1 MTLTDR
7 LRSLRDWSHTRD
19 GQRWL
24 IAIVFVVLVG
34 WYMGFAAERYNT
46 SHFYG
51 DEPEYYFNGVS
62 IYEDGDL
69 DLRNQFLDPDRR
81 AFPGPLTFRA
91 DPNVDVPAPA
101 NFIPTTG
108 VLFTGPAN
116 AAGGV
121 LGVLILYALMNI
133 ASLALMLLVIR
144 RITGPNAALAAVAIT
159 GLTVPLA
166 WHAASI
172 WTEVPALLAVSAV
185 LALLPKMREWWGA
198 LAAGLLLALLPW
210 LHQKYVFL
218 AMGLAVAVI
227 LHRERRR
234 WWPIII
240 GVPILGFI
248 GTALLSLGMRGRW
261 NFTVSSATG
270 DIAGTFDPRWSRN
283 LAQPFAWFF
292 DQTRGYLPYAPVW
305 IVAGVG
311 LVVLFRSGAGRRILG
326 FLTVAFIPF
335 LAVYMAGPFLAG
347 DAPPGRETLSVLPL
361 VMILL
366 ACGLQYLR
374 GALAWTVTGAA
385 AAFSLFVGMVVPYRY
400 GMDIFFNNVGQ
411 PKLLNQLSSPRW
423 NWAEPWPRIT
433 TDSTMWSGSRLLVMV
448 LLAVF
453 AIATLYL
460 SSKVV
465 SNRTGTQCWQP
476 GDAPSCGSPALNLR
490 GLGAKSEA
498 RE

>member
-1 MTLTDR
+1 MTFTDR
-7 LRSLRDWSHTRD
+7 LRSLRDWSHSRD

-116 AAGGV
+116 AAAGV
-121 LGVLILYALMNI
+121 LGVLILYALMNV
-133 ASLALMLLVIR
+133 ASLALMLLVLR

-185 LALLPKMREWWGA
+185 LALLPKVREWWGA
-198 LAAGLLLALLPW
+198 LATGLLLALLPW

-218 AMGLAVAVI
+218 AIGLAVAVI

-240 GVPILGFI
+240 GVPVLGFI

-311 LVVLFRSGAGRRILG
+311 LVVLFRSGAGRSILG
-326 FLTVAFIPF
+326 FLAVAFIPF

-374 GALAWTVTGAA
+374 GALAWTITGAA

-448 LLAVF
+448 LLAAFVV
-453 AIATLYL
+453 ATLYL

-465 SNRTGTQCWQP
+465 CARRQAPPWTPHAAPAP
-476 GDAPSCGSPALNLR
+476 GLPQVGSWRGAVALPQ
-490 GLGAKSEA
+490 
-498 RE
+498 

>member
-1 MTLTDR
+1 MTER
-7 LRSLRDWSHTRD
+7 LRSWHGWTTSPR

-24 IAIVFVVLVG
+24 IALVFLVLIG
-34 WYMGFAAERYNT
+34 WYMGFAVERYNT

-62 IYEDGDL
+62 VYEDGDL

-81 AFPGPLTFRA
+81 AFPGPLTSKA
-91 DPNVDVPAPA
+91 DPNVEAPVPA

-108 VLFTGPAN
+108 ALFTGPAN
-116 AAGGV
+116 AVGGV
-121 LGVLILYALMNI
+121 LGVLILHALMNV
-133 ASLALMLLVIR
+133 ASLALMLLVLR

-185 LALLPKMREWWGA
+185 LALLPKVRDWWGA
-198 LAAGLLLALLPW
+198 LATGLLLALLPW
-210 LHQKYVFL
+210 LHQKYVLL
-218 AMGLAVAVI
+218 AIGLAVAVV

-234 WWPIII
+234 WWPIVV

-248 GTALLSLGMRGRW
+248 GTVLLSLGMRGRW
-261 NFTVSSATG
+261 NFTVSSTTG
-270 DIAGTFDPRWSRN
+270 DIADAFDPRWSRN

-311 LVVLFRSGAGRRILG
+311 LVVLLRSAAGRRILG
-326 FLTVAFIPF
+326 FLAVAFIPF

-374 GALAWTVTGAA
+374 GALAWSITGAA
-385 AAFSLFVGMVVPYRY
+385 SAFSLFIGLVVPYRY

-423 NWAEPWPRIT
+423 DWADPWPRIT
-433 TDSTMWSGSRLLVMV
+433 SDSIMWSGSRLLVLV

-453 AIATLYL
+453 AVATLYL
-460 SSKVV
+460 SSRVIYSRGVGIPEIIPDPSLPGLPAVV
-465 SNRTGTQCWQP
+465 PWR
-476 GDAPSCGSPALNLR
+476 
-490 GLGAKSEA
+490 A
-498 RE
+498 RDTRS